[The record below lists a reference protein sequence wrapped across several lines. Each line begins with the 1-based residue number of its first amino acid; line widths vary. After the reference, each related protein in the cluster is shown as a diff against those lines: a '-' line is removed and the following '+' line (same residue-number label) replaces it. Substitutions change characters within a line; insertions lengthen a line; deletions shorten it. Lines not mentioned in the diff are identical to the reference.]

1 MKKPL
6 SEMTGDEINIEISRM
21 ESLLRSG
28 VSRSSYKDRSTEFQN
43 PEQLRATIMEYK
55 RALADRSGAP
65 RRGPRRTVERFEI
78 R

>member
-6 SEMTGDEINIEISRM
+6 SEMTGDEINVEISRM

-28 VSRSSYKDRSTEFQN
+28 VSRSSYKDRSTEFQS
-43 PEQLRATIMEYK
+43 PDQLRATIMEYK
-55 RALADRSGAP
+55 RALAGRCG
-65 RRGPRRTVERFEI
+65 RGRKGPRRTAERFEI